1 MDLWIGNATRQ
12 KQTFTYKVPEVGQFR
27 FVDIEPG
34 RQIKIPNLAAE
45 EVNYIVQ
52 TNSMYGLISQDTID
66 RSQAFHGTC
75 YSIDKP
81 ISATRLTYLMDH
93 NIGEL
98 VELGREIRKVT
109 AVAQSMNVDRA
120 LSESNRP
127 ERVLA
132 MDVTIQ
138 QENQDP
144 NNSVPQMSVGTSV
157 TNDPG
162 RQSPSQGRRR
172 AA

>member
-12 KQTFTYKVPEVGQFR
+12 AYTFTYKIPEVDQFR
-27 FVDIEPG
+27 SKNIGPG
-34 RQIKIPNLAAE
+34 RQECIRNLTAE
-45 EVNYIVQ
+45 EIAYIVK
-52 TNSMYGLISQDTID
+52 TNAMYGLIPQEEID
-66 RSQAFHGTC
+66 RSEAFHGTC
-75 YSIDKP
+75 YAIDKP
-81 ISATRLTYLMDH
+81 VSVTRLSYLMDH

-98 VELGREIRKVT
+98 VERGREIRNLT
-109 AVAQSMNVDRA
+109 AVAQSMNVDRM
-120 LSESNRP
+120 LSETNRP
-127 ERVLA
+127 ERVSA

-157 TNDPG
+157 TENPG
-162 RQSPSQGRRR
+162 RPSPSQGRRR